1 MTSTQQLADRW
12 IELGIRSNGGLSAA
26 EVSVLE
32 RDHSV
37 DLPQDFRDY
46 LIHLNGM
53 DQTIPNAP
61 DPNGFSIW
69 PRADLK
75 SLEQE
80 YRKRASLA
88 PVPDI
93 EQYYVFADYLQWWWA
108 YAIALAG
115 PELGRIKIAGFE
127 SPVDVADKFEDF
139 VQPYLA
145 DSPRLYGP
153 TPRSLRKA

>member
-1 MTSTQQLADRW
+1 
-12 IELGIRSNGGLSAA
+12 
-26 EVSVLE
+26 
-32 RDHSV
+32 
-37 DLPQDFRDY
+37 
-46 LIHLNGM
+46 M

-61 DPNGFSIW
+61 DPNGFSFW
-69 PRADLK
+69 PLADLK

-80 YRKRASLA
+80 YRKQASLT
-88 PVPDI
+88 PFPGI
-93 EQYYVFADYLQWWWA
+93 EQYYVFADYLQWSWA

-139 VQPYLA
+139 VQLYLA

-153 TPRSLRKA
+153 IPRSPHKA